1 MRWTPIRMCGRAL
14 VATALALLRV
24 AAATQTAWAAPA
36 EPPGHDVSHPECD
49 GEFPADSAF
58 GIVGINRGR
67 PFSANPCLA
76 AQYRWATGRPNG
88 AAVYV
93 NTSNPAPSSPYYWP
107 RSGSADPALCRDST
121 STTDPGC
128 AYNYGWHAAANAAK
142 TGKTLGRAV
151 LGHTWWLDV
160 ETSNTWNG
168 DPTANTAVL
177 QGMYDYLRSH
187 GVAKV
192 GLYSTS
198 YQWQKITGGY
208 TAASADR
215 YRTAWAP
222 TSPPTSPCTTR
233 RCGSPQPVRSATP
246 GRCARRA
253 SPARPR
259 RWCRPRKTA
268 STPTSSARRS
278 RTSGPNGT
286 PSRLPPQR
294 PHELLPRAEALW
306 LCQPELDLAH
316 IS

>member
-14 VATALALLRV
+14 VATALALLSV
-24 AAATQTAWAAPA
+24 AAATPTAWAAPA

-222 TSPPTSPCTTR
+222 HVTPDFPLHDAPLWIATTGSLSNARTLCETSFTGAPTQMVQTQKDGFDTNVVC
-233 RCGSPQPVRSATP
+233 AT
-246 GRCARRA
+246 
-253 SPARPR
+253 
-259 RWCRPRKTA
+259 
-268 STPTSSARRS
+268 
-278 RTSGPNGT
+278 
-286 PSRLPPQR
+286 
-294 PHELLPRAEALW
+294 
-306 LCQPELDLAH
+306 
-316 IS
+316 